1 MGRQQVSKVSKGQ
14 RPLPLLWVAC
24 WMGSTDQILR
34 LMNIESLAI
43 LEYLRPNL
51 LLAWAP
57 SKSPGE
63 ESRSRIDRRRWARLK
78 SGTSF
83 TVRSR
88 PSSLPPACAGQGR
101 RDSLGTPRSD
111 SAVAHHRPLAVRQAT
126 IPLPSPLSSVNPLFE
141 KSSLLQQSNY
151 LHCPHKIEA
160 ETARRRTNK
169 DGGFEFY
176 NRVG

>member
-126 IPLPSPLSSVNPLFE
+126 IPLPSPPSSPSTLSLKKVRCCNRVIIYIAPIRLR
-141 KSSLLQQSNY
+141 
-151 LHCPHKIEA
+151 P
-160 ETARRRTNK
+160 RPR
-169 DGGFEFY
+169 DGGPTRMEGLNFTTE
-176 NRVG
+176 